1 MKKVLAGC
9 LIVLVIAMIG
19 FGAAAFWAYRAMKPV
34 IDNASN
40 YLDKAREVARLG
52 EEIKIKTPY
61 EAPQNGELT
70 AAQVERFI
78 AVQTRVR
85 SDLGDQW
92 AEVEKKSADLKA
104 KASAKSRDWTL
115 AEFTS
120 VFSDIGSIWVAARKS
135 QVNAINVQ
143 RFSEAE
149 YEWVR
154 ARVYEAAGVELVGG
168 MDLSKIEGLAR
179 ENASKQGVE
188 IPKMDLPEVPAA
200 NIALVK
206 PHIAKIREWMPM
218 AALGL

>member
-1 MKKVLAGC
+1 MKKILTGC
-9 LIVLVIAMIG
+9 LIVAVIAMIG
-19 FGAAAFWAYRAMKPV
+19 VGVAGFYAYRAMKPV

-40 YLDKAREVARLG
+40 YMDKAREVARLG
-52 EEIKIKTPY
+52 EEIKIRTPY
-61 EAPQNGELT
+61 DAPKSGELT
-70 AAQVERFI
+70 ATQVDRFI

-85 SDLGDQW
+85 TDLGGQW
-92 AEVEKKSADLKA
+92 AEIEKKSADLKA
-104 KASAKSRDWTL
+104 KASAKSQDWTL

-120 VFSDIGSIWVAARKS
+120 VFSEIGSIWVAARQS

-143 RFSEAE
+143 RFSEEE

-168 MDLSKIEGLAR
+168 MDLSKIESLAR
-179 ENASKQGVE
+179 DNAGRSGVE

-206 PHIAKIREWMPM
+206 PHIAKIKEWMPM